1 MQTPYLRKEIRQTE
15 LAKNLWCVSV
25 ARCSCYVIKLM
36 HRRFWDAGKRMQHLL
51 ARFSVNHSTK
61 RSIKIC
67 EEHQGREFLTFSLKI
82 LQLTWSWNDTLSLS
96 LSLYIYI
103 YICTFLMFGLFSVLY
118 ILANSLLRLAVDGK
132 IVMCVYPPGFINKR
146 GKSIGIFSPMIFV
159 SMTWNW

>member
-96 LSLYIYI
+96 LYIYI

>member
-15 LAKNLWCVSV
+15 LAKNLWSVSV

-51 ARFSVNHSTK
+51 ARFSANHSTK

-96 LSLYIYI
+96 LYIYI
-103 YICTFLMFGLFSVLY
+103 YIYMYFFNVWFIFCTLHLSQQSFETGCGWQDCYVCIST
-118 ILANSLLRLAVDGK
+118 RLHK
-132 IVMCVYPPGFINKR
+132 QKR
-146 GKSIGIFSPMIFV
+146 
-159 SMTWNW
+159 

>member
-15 LAKNLWCVSV
+15 LAKNLWSVSV

-96 LSLYIYI
+96 L
-103 YICTFLMFGLFSVLY
+103 LMFGLFSVLY

>member
-51 ARFSVNHSTK
+51 ARFSANHSTK

-96 LSLYIYI
+96 L
-103 YICTFLMFGLFSVLY
+103 LMFGLFSVLY

>member
-1 MQTPYLRKEIRQTE
+1 MQTPYLRKETRQTE

-96 LSLYIYI
+96 LSIYI

>member
-82 LQLTWSWNDTLSLS
+82 LQLTWSWNDTLSLYI
-96 LSLYIYI
+96 YIYI

>member
-82 LQLTWSWNDTLSLS
+82 LQLTWSWNDTLSLYI
-96 LSLYIYI
+96 YIYI

-146 GKSIGIFSPMIFV
+146 GKSIGIFSPIIFV